1 MIGKLILTQ
10 LVLAKTAMAG
20 AFALGAL
27 AGTAGALGA
36 MALCR
41 AAEAKRNAPAHP
53 PAGLAQASDPGP

>member
-10 LVLAKTAMAG
+10 MVLAKTAMAG

-41 AAEAKRNAPAHP
+41 RAAEAKQIP
-53 PAGLAQASDPGP
+53 PHAAGLAQPGDPGP